1 LTNKNKEL
9 EIKRS
14 VSGQE
19 LGERIKRIQ
28 QDHQSVKKGMVESR
42 KREKEQLE
50 NNMILLEKQ
59 HREKAVMIESAI
71 KEDVA
76 RMKTGFENWIFT
88 AQEFQRIST
97 EQFQNLLGTVN
108 DQKGEAK
115 LQMLNSFNAEK
126 SQMRNEFH
134 DEKAKLSL
142 AIESQEHTL
151 ETRYTTLKIECE
163 HNKKRMTAEH
173 QAVMDEMTIRFEE
186 EKTRMAKELQRLKDQ
201 FCEQLRD
208 MKDQHNQEIDQKD
221 REIEEVRKKQEAEEK
236 RLEEQ
241 HAAEKLR
248 LEIQKEEENKKLKGD
263 IEALKGVIVKRDYFT
278 AMSDRELSQKF
289 NDLASDIDNFSRI
302 RWDNRRE
309 NTWPFPARVFRTLEN
324 ERKPKQHVIQ
334 NTFWVILYERIFCTP
349 FRVLGTEGKL
359 KERDWI
365 EEYGQGE
372 LPHSIFLN
380 RQLSSTRFEISSG
393 PCTLS
398 QTYQRF

>member
-1 LTNKNKEL
+1 LKTLNDQLTNKNKEL

-14 VSGQE
+14 VSEQE

-28 QDHQSVKKGMVESR
+28 QDHQSVKKGMVESH

-97 EQFQNLLGTVN
+97 EQFQKLLETVN
-108 DQKGEAK
+108 DQNGEAK
-115 LQMLNSFNAEK
+115 LQMLNSFNAKK
-126 SQMRNEFH
+126 SQVGNEFH

-142 AIESQEHTL
+142 AIESQEHTI
-151 ETRYTTLKIECE
+151 ETQYTTLKIECE
-163 HNKKRMTAEH
+163 HNEKRMTAEH
-173 QAVMDEMTIRFEE
+173 QALMDEMTIIFEE
-186 EKTRMAKELQRLKDQ
+186 EKATMAKELQRLKDQ
-201 FCEQLRD
+201 FYEKLRD
-208 MKDQHNQEIDQKD
+208 VKDQHNQEIDQKD
-221 REIEEVRKKQEAEEK
+221 REIEEVKKKQEAEER

-248 LEIQKEEENKKLKGD
+248 LEIQKEEEHKKLKGD
-263 IEALKGVIVKRDYFT
+263 VEALKGIIVKRDHFK
-278 AMSDRELSQKF
+278 AMSDRELSLQF
-289 NDLASDIDNFSRI
+289 NDLASEIDSFSRV

-309 NTWPFPARVFRTLEN
+309 TAWPFQDRVFRKYEN
-324 ERKPKQHVIQ
+324 EKRLKKQVIQ

-349 FRVLGTEGKL
+349 FRVFGSKG
-359 KERDWI
+359 
-365 EEYGQGE
+365 
-372 LPHSIFLN
+372 S
-380 RQLSSTRFEISSG
+380 
-393 PCTLS
+393 
-398 QTYQRF
+398 